1 MTRPGITV
9 VVPVYN
15 GLPYLER
22 CLASLVG
29 QDLAPEDYEVVAV
42 DDGSSDGSGAVL
54 DAFAAAHPNFRVIHQ
69 ENSGWPGQ
77 PRNIGTDVARGEFVL
92 YVDADDRLASN
103 TLRRLL
109 SFAHQYGS
117 DIVVPGT
124 IKVDGDQIVAVRN
137 CGGLKP
143 TAPLK
148 AVFRSLTCHK
158 LIRRALLIEY
168 GIRFPEGKVTYE
180 DGIFLAGV
188 APRAR
193 RISVMGDQAYYVKD
207 AGGDRGNISRQRRAL
222 MQERTESVMRILDT
236 LRELTED
243 QRAVDPIAVRLHHL
257 LVRSWRPRRF
267 LEHTS
272 EYQDRVVASRQRL
285 IRTHVP
291 PTADCHLGARDVRR
305 SLAFA
310 SGKGSVV
317 RALARYELDNRSAWW
332 LREPRLLRVLA
343 RAALIQTV
351 RRAGAPRARLRRKTP
366 SRPGIPR
373 MAQAAGSGDSPP
385 PSTDPPR

>member
-1 MTRPGITV
+1 MEDRVTGLGVSV

-29 QDLAPEDYEVVAV
+29 QDLAPEEYEVVAV

-109 SFAHQYGS
+109 TFAHQNGS
-117 DIVVPGT
+117 DIVVLGT
-124 IKVDGDQIVAVRN
+124 IKIDGDKIVAVRN
-137 CGGLKP
+137 CAGLRP
-143 TAPLK
+143 TAPLT

-158 LIRRALLIEY
+158 LVRRALLTEY

-180 DGIFLAGV
+180 DGIFLAQV
-188 APRAR
+188 APRAG

-207 AGGDRGNISRQRRAL
+207 AGIDRGGISRQRRPF
-222 MQERTESVMRILDT
+222 MRERTESVLRILDT
-236 LRELTED
+236 LRELTGD
-243 QRAVDPIAVRLHHL
+243 QRAVDPIAIRLHHL

-267 LEHTS
+267 LEFSS
-272 EYQDRVVASRQRL
+272 EYQDQAVALRQQL
-285 IRTHVP
+285 IRRHVP
-291 PTADCHLGARDVRR
+291 PGADRDLDPQELRR

-317 RALARYELDNRSAWW
+317 RALARFERDKRSAAW
-332 LREPRLLRVLA
+332 LREPRVLPILA
-343 RAALIQTV
+343 RAGLIHRAAR
-351 RRAGAPRARLRRKTP
+351 RRAPAPRPRSETR
-366 SRPGIPR
+366 SRPRIPP
-373 MAQAAGSGDSPP
+373 MA
-385 PSTDPPR
+385 